1 MNKKFIM
8 MIAGI
13 FVIAIIV
20 IAAIAINKNSNN
32 YRESDKVVQQERV
45 KDIIPAEENSVE
57 MNVVLQTDENGNQK
71 LYDENGEEIP
81 YGI

>member
-8 MIAGI
+8 VAGI

-45 KDIIPAEENSVE
+45 KDIVPAEENSVE

>member
-8 MIAGI
+8 VAG
-13 FVIAIIV
+13 VLVMAIIV
-20 IAAIAINKNSNN
+20 MVAIAINKNSNN

-45 KDIIPAEENSVE
+45 KDIVPAEENSVE

>member
-1 MNKKFIM
+1 MV
-8 MIAGI
+8 AGI

-45 KDIIPAEENSVE
+45 KDIVPAEENSVE

>member
-8 MIAGI
+8 VAGVL
-13 FVIAIIV
+13 VIAIIV
-20 IAAIAINKNSNN
+20 IVAIAINKNSNN

-45 KDIIPAEENSVE
+45 KDIVPAEENSVE
-57 MNVVLQTDENGNQK
+57 MNVVLQTDENGNQN